1 MNFKSPPK
9 NHSDT
14 KGQTSSK
21 WFFRAVVSSKK
32 RMKEFYFTAMKP
44 QVDLYLFV
52 FGRNWR
58 HQKNITK
65 LTDLYWAP
73 KGRTRHKK
81 YFEWD
86 IQAEKFKE
94 RHYYFV
100 FASAFFSI
108 SFVLLTATFLQIY
121 LVERSMI
128 NLTWI
133 FI

>member
-52 FGRNWR
+52 LEEIEDTKKTLRN
-58 HQKNITK
+58 
-65 LTDLYWAP
+65 
-73 KGRTRHKK
+73 
-81 YFEWD
+81 
-86 IQAEKFKE
+86 
-94 RHYYFV
+94 
-100 FASAFFSI
+100 
-108 SFVLLTATFLQIY
+108 
-121 LVERSMI
+121 
-128 NLTWI
+128 
-133 FI
+133 